1 MIMIIVIFFFF
12 FYCFFIFIRIGINH
26 HGKVATKAHCWFTL
40 PLLAGCLWL
49 VLRMVNFFLTDSTVI
64 IAIVIAIVIAIA
76 IIVGAVPLGIGAG
89 GSAAA
94 ELYREPSVVRA
105 LHDRHRHRH
114 R

>member
-1 MIMIIVIFFFF
+1 MQDFVRHVCQRLCPQNRSKLSRHYPYVQSAIVGVSVVVMNVVVMVII
-12 FYCFFIFIRIGINH
+12 
-26 HGKVATKAHCWFTL
+26 
-40 PLLAGCLWL
+40 
-49 VLRMVNFFLTDSTVI
+49 S
-64 IAIVIAIVIAIA
+64 IAIVIAIV

>member
-1 MIMIIVIFFFF
+1 MQYFVRHVCQRLCLQNRSKLSRHYPYVQSAIVGVSVVVMIVI
-12 FYCFFIFIRIGINH
+12 
-26 HGKVATKAHCWFTL
+26 V
-40 PLLAGCLWL
+40 
-49 VLRMVNFFLTDSTVI
+49 MVI
-64 IAIVIAIVIAIA
+64 ISIDIVIAIVIAIV

-89 GSAAA
+89 GRAGA